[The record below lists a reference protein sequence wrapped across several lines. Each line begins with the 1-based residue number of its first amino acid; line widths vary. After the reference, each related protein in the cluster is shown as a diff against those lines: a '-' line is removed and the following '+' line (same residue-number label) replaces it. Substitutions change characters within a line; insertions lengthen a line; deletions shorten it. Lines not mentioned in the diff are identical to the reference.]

1 MEKLIINSTTR
12 EKRYILLKDH
22 VVEKLV
28 IEQPKQQ
35 AAVGNIYLGLTEKV
49 LPGLNA
55 AFIGIGQE
63 KSGFLHKEKLSSFVN
78 EDQEKAVKEN
88 RSISSYVHQG
98 EKMLVQIEK
107 DAAGT
112 KGPRLTGI
120 IELAGEHMIYMPEG
134 RYVAISKK
142 IDQPTDRQR
151 LRSFGM
157 REKNDREGL
166 IFRTSSLEQSESAL
180 LEELQNL
187 REQYKEISALAASRK
202 KPGLVFEEDVF
213 LQSLIEEVKKMKSG
227 EILADDR
234 SVQTLLGRYTSLPVT
249 FYHDK
254 ENILASHSLEG
265 EIEKAIKR
273 IVWLNQG
280 SYLIFDEAEAL
291 TVIDV
296 NTGKF
301 SGKQNRQDTVYKTNE
316 LAAREAARQI
326 RLRDLAGI
334 ILIDFIDMQNE
345 NDKKSIIKV
354 MGEELAKDERQTKLI
369 GFTPLGILQLTRK
382 KTKNSLREVL
392 TSSCGVCHGT
402 GRVLSAESIAFR
414 LERELWEYRG
424 SDYDAVLI
432 RLTQDVKD
440 VFLGEQAVHQQ
451 RLEETLGMKLLFSIA
466 EDVIPSYE
474 IKQLGAYSDL
484 KKNLH

>member
-1 MEKLIINSTTR
+1 MEKLIINSSTR
-12 EKRYILLKDH
+12 EKRYILLKENKVD
-22 VVEKLV
+22 KLI
-28 IEQPKQQ
+28 IEQPKSQ

-63 KSGFLHKEKLSSFVN
+63 KSGFLHKEKLSSYVN
-78 EDQEKAVKEN
+78 DEQEKAAKES
-88 RSISSYVHQG
+88 RSISTFIHQG

-107 DAAGT
+107 DADGT
-112 KGPRLTGI
+112 KGPRLTGL
-120 IELAGEHMIYMPEG
+120 IELAGDHLIYMPEG

-142 IDQPTDRQR
+142 IDQPADRQR

-157 REKNDREGL
+157 REKNEREGL
-166 IFRTSSLEQSESAL
+166 IFRTSALLQPESIL
-180 LEELQNL
+180 LEELKRL
-187 REQYKEISALAASRK
+187 REQYEEISAAAASKK
-202 KPGLVFEEDVF
+202 KPGVVYEENLF
-213 LQSLIEEVKKMKSG
+213 LQSMIEEVKKMKSG
-227 EILADDR
+227 DIVVDDL
-234 SVQTLLGRYTSLPVT
+234 SLKDLLVRYTSLPVT
-249 FYHDK
+249 YYADK
-254 ENILASHSLEG
+254 ENIFAAYSIEG

-301 SGKQNRQDTVYKTNE
+301 SGKQSRQDTVYKTNE

-334 ILIDFIDMQNE
+334 ILIDFIDMGNE
-345 NDKKSIIKV
+345 NDRKAILNV
-354 MGEELAKDERQTKLI
+354 MKAELMKDERQTKLI

-382 KTKNSLREVL
+382 KTKNSLRETL
-392 TSSCGVCHGT
+392 TSPCGVCHGT
-402 GRVLSAESIAFR
+402 GRVFSAESIAFR
-414 LERELWEYRG
+414 LERELWEYR
-424 SDYDAVLI
+424 SNDHEAVLI
-432 RLTQDVKD
+432 GLTEDVKD
-440 VFLGEQAVHQQ
+440 IFTGENAAHQS
-451 RLEETLGMKLLFSIA
+451 RLEEMLGLKIVLVNT
-466 EDVIPSYE
+466 EDKSPSYE
-474 IKQLGAYSDL
+474 IKKFGAYRDL